1 VSRRESEVA
10 QTLVCS
16 QQQGLR
22 ITVCAAPVGNR
33 FITTQQNYGI
43 ALPLQLVLSS
53 DEACV
58 KLDTNSS
65 PPAEDFGPD
74 TAFLGIE
81 PREDVC
87 SK

>member
-1 VSRRESEVA
+1 MPLQRLNRRVRQTREPPREREVA

-43 ALPLQLVLSS
+43 TLPLQLVLSS
-53 DEACV
+53 NEACV

-65 PPAEDFGPD
+65 PPAEDFW
-74 TAFLGIE
+74 
-81 PREDVC
+81 
-87 SK
+87 S